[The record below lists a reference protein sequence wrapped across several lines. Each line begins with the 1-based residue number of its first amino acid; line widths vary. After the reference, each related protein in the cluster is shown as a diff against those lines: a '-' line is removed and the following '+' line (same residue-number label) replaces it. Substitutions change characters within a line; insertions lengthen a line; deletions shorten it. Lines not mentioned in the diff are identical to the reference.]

1 MTFFAA
7 RQPILDNQRNV
18 IAYELLFRDGI
29 ENVFPQVNE
38 ETATAK
44 IVEGIQLHIGLDS
57 LAKDKPAFVNFTE
70 ESLQKGYPL
79 LLPKDKCV
87 IEILENVPPTRSL
100 LKICQSLKQKGY
112 VIALDDYEHQRAWEH
127 FFPFIDIIKVDYTLS
142 SADQI
147 SEVVAIVKRHQN
159 IKLLAEK
166 IETYEEF
173 EHATEMG
180 FDYFQGYF
188 FCKPEMLSRQSLN
201 PSTISLVTLMTEM
214 SEPAPNVKK
223 MTSAIENDV
232 HLSYK
237 LLKFTQSPLFK
248 RKTNIQNIK
257 QAIVSIGLEEL
268 RRFISLLFTAQFS
281 ESKPAELATL
291 AHNRAHF
298 CEKIYQSV
306 GLGKQHASAFL
317 VGMLSLLDAMLDSAL
332 HEVIN
337 DLPVSNDI
345 KQALVNKKG
354 PLYLPLQL
362 CELLEKGDWEGVN
375 EVAGKLDLSFQ
386 QINDHYRNAIA
397 QTSERMAHI

>member
-1 MTFFAA
+1 
-7 RQPILDNQRNV
+7 
-18 IAYELLFRDGI
+18 
-29 ENVFPQVNE
+29 
-38 ETATAK
+38 
-44 IVEGIQLHIGLDS
+44 
-57 LAKDKPAFVNFTE
+57 
-70 ESLQKGYPL
+70 
-79 LLPKDKCV
+79 
-87 IEILENVPPTRSL
+87 
-100 LKICQSLKQKGY
+100 

>member
-1 MTFFAA
+1 VTFFAA

-201 PSTISLVTLMTEM
+201 PSTISLATLMTEM

>member
-29 ENVFPQVNE
+29 ENVFPAVNE

-57 LAKDKPAFVNFTE
+57 LAKDKPAFVNFTA

-112 VIALDDYEHQRAWEH
+112 VIALDDYQHQPEWEH
-127 FFPFIDIIKVDYTLS
+127 FFPYIDIIKVDYTLS
-142 SADQI
+142 SVDEI
-147 SEVVAIVKRHQN
+147 GHVVAIVKKHQN

-166 IETYEEF
+166 IETYQEF

-188 FCKPEMLSRQSLN
+188 FCKPEMVSRQSLN
-201 PSTISLVTLMTEM
+201 PSHISLATLMTEM
-214 SEPAPNVKK
+214 SGAAPDVKK

-257 QAIVSIGLEEL
+257 QAIVSIGQEEL

-337 DLPVSNDI
+337 DLPVSHDI

-375 EVAGKLDLSFQ
+375 KVASKLDLSFH
-386 QINDHYRNAIA
+386 QINEHYRNAIE

>member
-1 MTFFAA
+1 VTFFAA

>member
-1 MTFFAA
+1 VTFFAS